1 MVKEKALPRKRRA
14 ESRAGMIVLTVA
26 FPADLH
32 RELTIAALDARASAN
47 ELIRAAVREYLNR
60 RKASR

>member
-1 MVKEKALPRKRRA
+1 
-14 ESRAGMIVLTVA
+14 MIVLTVA